1 MTDYHQLYN
10 DFISKPKS
18 VLIAPAGYGKT
29 HTISEC
35 LRLKEGHQLILTHT
49 HAGVASLNEKI
60 KKAKPDCEYSVET
73 ISSFAQKYV
82 EAFYC
87 GEIPDQ
93 DNDEFFPFII
103 KKATQLFK
111 INPITVVLKTTYS
124 GLFVDEYQDCSL
136 SQHQLILALADLFPT
151 HILGDPLQ
159 GIFDFNG
166 EQLIDLEMDIV
177 EFEEFMLSD
186 PWRWENKNSQLGD
199 CLKSYRSNLL
209 SGEPIDLNRLNE
221 VENCCCLIINETEI
235 FNKGSN
241 YRNWLNKIS
250 YNPRAIGDLNN
261 VVILS
266 HESNVWQ
273 RVKLNQHLGNKFK
286 LLEAFDDKDFYK
298 LSRRFGALDESKD
311 LFYDLMILLKGKQI
325 RKRGAKGQSRNIR
338 VGTLLAGLQSY
349 FSDDHRIPNPRRDN
363 VKKIV
368 VQINVLQSNF
378 DFSLVADVLISLIQL
393 ENVTITRRELFFDLY
408 NSLRKASYTN
418 IPVIDAMKEIRN
430 VKRRVGRKVTG
441 KCIGTTLLTKG
452 LEFDTVV
459 VLDAHKFTDPRNLYV
474 ALTRASKRLIVFSE
488 NSILTP
494 YNN

>member
-1 MTDYHQLYN
+1 MTDYRQLYT

-18 VLIAPAGYGKT
+18 VLVAPAGYGKT

-35 LRLKEGHQLILTHT
+35 LQLKDGHQLILTHT

-60 KKAKPDCEYSVET
+60 KKSKPDCEYSVET

-111 INPITVVLKTTYS
+111 INPIANVLKTTYS

-159 GIFDFNG
+159 GIFGFNG
-166 EQLIDLEMDIV
+166 ESLVNFKTDLS
-177 EFEEFMLSD
+177 EFEKFSLIE
-186 PWRWENKNSQLGD
+186 PWRWNKNNSQLGD
-199 CLKSYRSNLL
+199 CLKTYRHSLL
-209 SGEPIDLNRLNE
+209 VGESIDLSYLNK
-221 VENCCCLIINETEI
+221 VKNCCYLKIDEEDLYVNDSQY
-235 FNKGSN
+235 KK
-241 YRNWLNKIS
+241 WLNKIA
-250 YNPRAIGDLNN
+250 YNPRSIDDLNN
-261 VVILS
+261 IVILS
-266 HESNVWQ
+266 QDNNIWQ
-273 RVKLNQHLGNKFK
+273 RVKLKQNLGNRFK
-286 LLEAFDDKDFYK
+286 LLEAFDDKDFY
-298 LSRRFGALDESKD
+298 LFSRRFDALNESKD
-311 LFYDLMILLKGKQI
+311 LFYELMILLKGKQTE
-325 RKRGAKGQSRNIR
+325 KRGVKGKKRKKR
-338 VGTLLAGLQSY
+338 TETLIGGLQLY
-349 FSDDHRIPNPRRDN
+349 FNDDFKIPNARREN
-363 VKKIV
+363 VKEIV
-368 VQINVLQSNF
+368 AQINVLQSNF
-378 DFSLVADVLISLIQL
+378 DFSLVADVLISLIKL
-393 ENVTITRRELFFDLY
+393 ENVTITRKELFFDLY
-408 NSLRKASYTN
+408 HSLRKASYSN

-459 VLDAHKFTDPRNLYV
+459 VLDAHKFTDPKNLYV
-474 ALTRASKRLIVFSE
+474 ALTRAAKRLIVFSE

>member
-1 MTDYHQLYN
+1 MTDYHQLYT

-35 LRLKEGHQLILTHT
+35 LRLKEGHQLVLTHT

-103 KKATQLFK
+103 KKATRLFK
-111 INPITVVLKTTYS
+111 ISPITVVLKATYS

-136 SQHQLILALADLFPT
+136 SQHQLILALADLLPT

-166 EQLIDLEMDIV
+166 EQLVDLETDIA
-177 EFEEFMLSD
+177 EFAEFKLSD
-186 PWRWENKNSQLGD
+186 PWRWENKNKQLGD

-209 SGEPIDLNRLNE
+209 SGEPIDLNHLNE

-241 YRNWLNKIS
+241 YRKWLNKIS
-250 YNPRAIGDLNN
+250 YNSKSIDDLNN
-261 VVILS
+261 IVILS
-266 HESNVWQ
+266 HESNIWQ

-298 LSRRFGALDESKD
+298 LARRFDALNVSKN
-311 LFYDLMILLKGKQI
+311 LFYDLITLLKGKQEK
-325 RKRGAKGQSRNIR
+325 KRGKNGKEKNKR
-338 VGTLLAGLQSY
+338 VGTILTGLSDY
-349 FSDDHRIPNPRRDN
+349 FSNDSRLPKPRKDTL
-363 VKKIV
+363 KLIIQ
-368 VQINVLQSNF
+368 QINQLHLIF
-378 DFSLVADVLISLIQL
+378 DFSLVADIIMSLSKL
-393 ENVTITRRELFFDLY
+393 DNVSITRKDLFFDLHK
-408 NSLRKASYTN
+408 SLRMATLKKST
-418 IPVIDAMKEIRN
+418 VIDAMKEIRN
-430 VKRRVGRKVTG
+430 IKRRFGRKVTG
-441 KCIGTTLLTKG
+441 KCLGTTLLTKG

-459 VLDAHKFTDPRNLYV
+459 ILDAHRFTDSKNIYV

-488 NSILTP
+488 EMVLNP
-494 YNN
+494 YRN